1 MIHGVFFSSA
11 LQSNAYL
18 P

>member
-1 MIHGVFFSSA
+1 MVFFFSSA